1 MTETT
6 ADSTNELTIKN
17 MGTVLN
23 HPSGLFVLFFTE
35 MWERFSYYGMR
46 ALLVLFLTAS
56 LMDGGYGW
64 ERDNALQLYA
74 LYTGLVYFTPLFGG
88 MIADKLTGYRKAVI
102 IGAFVMALGHMF
114 MALEKP
120 MFFYMGLTALIIGNG
135 LFKPNISS
143 IVGQLYSK
151 PEKKD
156 AAYTIFYMG
165 INSGAFLGIMLC
177 GYIGEK
183 IGWPYGFGLA
193 MIFMIAGAVQ
203 FWLSGSLFGEIGLK
217 PTDDGIADKGVKD
230 DLSQI
235 GSSNTRVM
243 KWAGAGLVS
252 AVIVG
257 VALYFG
263 VFEEGAGA
271 LTTINTLIVP
281 PLLIGSTI
289 GILGFILSDPEN
301 TKVEKDRIK
310 VIIVFTMFTIFFWWG
325 FEQAGGSMTIFADD
339 YTNRNLVGSGAL
351 IFKICNSIL
360 TVVPMLVITWVL
372 IKLISVTFGKIGPAN
387 IVLGLAFA
395 IIWGIVVWMLAR
407 EFSQPDTEVPASW
420 FGILNS
426 FFIITFAPLFSKF
439 WEKGIITSGPL
450 KFALG
455 LILLALGFAILA
467 FGSMSIPQGAQTA
480 SVSMIWLILAYLF
493 HTLGELCLSPVG
505 LSYVSKLAPLRLIGL
520 MFGVFFL
527 ANFYA
532 NWSAGMTGSF
542 IDRIVEST
550 SMSTFFLI
558 FAVIPGAAALILVA
572 LNGTLKKMMHG
583 IE

>member
-6 ADSTNELTIKN
+6 ADASKELTIKN

-120 MFFYMGLTALIIGNG
+120 MFFYLGLTALIIGNG

-165 INSGAFLGIMLC
+165 INSGAFLGILLC

-203 FWLSGSLFGEIGLK
+203 FWLSGKLFGEIGLK

-230 DLSQI
+230 DLSQLD
-235 GSSNTRVM
+235 SSNTRVV

-263 VFEEGAGA
+263 VHEEGAGT

-310 VIIVFTMFTIFFWWG
+310 VIMVFTMFTIFFWWG

-339 YTNRNLVGSGAL
+339 YTNRNLVGTGAM
-351 IFKICNSIL
+351 IFKVCNAIL
-360 TVVPMLVITWVL
+360 TVVPMIVITWVL
-372 IKLISVTFGKIGPAN
+372 IKLINITFGKIGPAN
-387 IVLGLAFA
+387 IVLGVAFA
-395 IIWGIVVWMLAR
+395 IIWGIVIWMLAR
-407 EFSQPDTEVPASW
+407 EFSQDKTEVVASW

-455 LILLALGFAILA
+455 LALLAIGFAILA

-542 IDRIVEST
+542 IDKIVEST